1 MSQNMED
8 TQVKARVESQLTDA
22 PVSESRSNSR
32 FDDAEY
38 ERWSEKLRAS
48 RSKNK

>member
-1 MSQNMED
+1 MRKNMQD
-8 TQVKARVESQLTDA
+8 TQVKTRTENQQAGTTVQESK
-22 PVSESRSNSR
+22 SKSR

-48 RSKNK
+48 RSKIK

>member
-1 MSQNMED
+1 MSQKMQD
-8 TQVKARVESQLTDA
+8 TQVKTRTENEQVGTAVQGSK
-22 PVSESRSNSR
+22 SKSR